1 VERNGS
7 RPSEL
12 FEQTLRE
19 IRTGEFISTFIPLNQ
34 RLGRVGLAFIALILI
49 AAATAP
55 ASAQE
60 KFEDRIPFRENFYD
74 CNRGS
79 NCRVPLHH
87 RYRHYDDGY
96 YAPRPRYYEQP
107 RAYYPQPR
115 YYQPGPSFNL
125 TIPLGD

>member
-1 VERNGS
+1 MS
-7 RPSEL
+7 
-12 FEQTLRE
+12 TL
-19 IRTGEFISTFIPLNQ
+19 IPLNQ
-34 RLGRVGLAFIALILI
+34 RLSRVGLAFIALMLI
-49 AAATAP
+49 TVATAT

-60 KFEDRIPFRENFYD
+60 FEDRYPFRENFYD
-74 CNRGS
+74 CKRGS

-87 RYRHYDDGY
+87 RYRYYDNGY
-96 YAPRPRYYEQP
+96 YAPRPRYYEPP